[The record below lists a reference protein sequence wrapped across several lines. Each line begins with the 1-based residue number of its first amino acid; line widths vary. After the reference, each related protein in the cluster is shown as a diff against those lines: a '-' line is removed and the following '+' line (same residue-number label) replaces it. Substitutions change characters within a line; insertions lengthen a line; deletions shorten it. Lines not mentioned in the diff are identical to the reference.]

1 MKRARPSKKV
11 WCSGLGLCLE
21 MSLVFDFGQG
31 LRCGLSI
38 RHCRCH
44 WIMAAWF
51 VFLHFFLL
59 PLCWYAVSERQMLQ
73 FFAGGLVGVEKHL
86 FQRLY
91 YICTELYFRSTTRQ
105 CRCYSKP
112 KITKYCLKH
121 EGNLIHGKTKR
132 PQPCFISRWR
142 VFYKC
147 VQLVQG
153 EIMLISITI
162 ILFNFEK
169 KNISYVF
176 LFLRN
181 FKISLPSVLLFTL
194 FSFREKNGEKTLKL
208 TSINFVY
215 MRLPDFATHCANR
228 HGALHPRSLV
238 WSRTTPLYQNISM

>member
-1 MKRARPSKKV
+1 M
-11 WCSGLGLCLE
+11 
-21 MSLVFDFGQG
+21 
-31 LRCGLSI
+31 I

-51 VFLHFFLL
+51 VFLPRSFVLVRCLREANVAIFCWRFSWSRQTSLL
-59 PLCWYAVSERQMLQ
+59 KGVS
-73 FFAGGLVGVEKHL
+73 
-86 FQRLY
+86 Y
-91 YICTELYFRSTTRQ
+91 YFHNSTTDLYFRSTTRQ

-162 ILFNFEK
+162 ILLFNFEK
-169 KNISYVF
+169 KTFHTSFCFFETSKLVSPPF
-176 LFLRN
+176 L
-181 FKISLPSVLLFTL
+181 LLTL
-194 FSFREKNGEKTLKL
+194 FCFREKNGEKTY
-208 TSINFVY
+208 N
-215 MRLPDFATHCANR
+215 
-228 HGALHPRSLV
+228 
-238 WSRTTPLYQNISM
+238 